1 MNSKGHG
8 AGGNKKKTKLS
19 PQQLAV
25 VVGLLTN
32 SLDVISLLIDKNQRI
47 QIVLE
52 GSIRKKTKADR
63 VAEELNDISVS
74 ELIDAYL
81 RKQ

>member
-81 RKQ
+81 RK

>member
-1 MNSKGHG
+1 MNNKGPG
-8 AGGNKKKTKLS
+8 AGGNKKKNKLS

-25 VVGLLTN
+25 VVGLLTD
-32 SLDVISLLIDKNQRI
+32 SLDVISLLIDKDQRI

-63 VAEELNDISVS
+63 VAQELNDISVS
-74 ELIDAYL
+74 ELINAYL
-81 RKQ
+81 RK

>member
-1 MNSKGHG
+1 MNSKGRG

-81 RKQ
+81 RK